1 MKHVKL
7 FEQFLNEAVDV
18 DVLIKHIEDTLE
30 WNGGS
35 AKEITSEE
43 ASKYSYFP
51 KGPKDTKNIFIT
63 YRGMKGQ
70 SIAKDIRE
78 AIKDFGAKAL
88 QVVKEN
94 GDNEHYY
101 HIEIKR

>member
-7 FEQFLNEAVDV
+7 FEQFVNESVNVDE
-18 DVLIKHIEDTLE
+18 LIKHLE
-30 WNGGS
+30 NEFDWNQGT
-35 AKEITSEE
+35 AQEME
-43 ASKYSYFP
+43 SKFVSYTFP

>member
-7 FEQFLNEAVDV
+7 FEQFVNESVNVDE
-18 DVLIKHIEDTLE
+18 LIKHLE
-30 WNGGS
+30 NELDWNHGT
-35 AKEITSEE
+35 AQEMK
-43 ASKYSYFP
+43 SKFVSYTFP